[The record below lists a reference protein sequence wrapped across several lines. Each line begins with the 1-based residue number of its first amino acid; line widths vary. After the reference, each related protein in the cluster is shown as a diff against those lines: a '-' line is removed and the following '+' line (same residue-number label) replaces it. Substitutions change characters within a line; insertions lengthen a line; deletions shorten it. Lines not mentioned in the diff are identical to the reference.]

1 MKFRLLTFCIFAF
14 GALVNISCPAR
25 ADDGTMAISGYA
37 CETIK
42 DDEAKST
49 ARVRVT
55 DKASFNAVSGLS
67 QLKDYKEQLDSHDFN
82 VMVYGIVDDYI
93 EDLSVKTTEQ
103 TDDKICV
110 QINGYV
116 MPQNVNRVV
125 EAFLQQQAEE
135 ETVSDDRATETAAE
149 LSADITEHLQNEM
162 PETALSEIAAP
173 AAPASAENG
182 SEEPAAKHLSRVY
195 IAPVAFFNNTQSPEH
210 AKIIAEWFEHTGN
223 FETTENPSEATYSIH
238 SKILRAKI
246 DAINNTSNRLQM
258 VVSVELSFADG
269 KDSKT
274 IHQNRFVLF
283 DNTEDEQT
291 AANKLLKKLL
301 YNACEQL
308 EVYMQKD
315 ERQNGN
321 ISTLPP
327 VITPSGLN
335 QQELEDF

>member
-25 ADDGTMAISGYA
+25 ADDGAMAISGYA

-55 DKASFNAVSGLS
+55 DKASFNAVSGLAL
-67 QLKDYKEQLDSHDFN
+67 LKDYKEQLDSHDFN
-82 VMVYGIVDDYI
+82 VMVYGVVDDYI
-93 EDLSVKTTEQ
+93 EDLSIKTTEQ

-110 QINGYV
+110 QIDGYV
-116 MPQNVNRVV
+116 MPQNVNGVI
-125 EAFLQQQAEE
+125 EAFLQQRAGEE
-135 ETVSDDRATETAAE
+135 IISDDQTTENAAE
-149 LSADITEHLQNEM
+149 LSADITEHLQKGM
-162 PETALSEIAAP
+162 SETTSSEVAAP
-173 AAPASAENG
+173 VAPASEKNG
-182 SEEPAAKHLSRVY
+182 TEEPAAKHRSRVY
-195 IAPVAFFNNTQSPEH
+195 IAPIAFFNNTQSPEH

-223 FETTENPSEATYSIH
+223 FETTENPSEAAYSIH

-274 IHQNRFVLF
+274 VHQNRFVLF

-308 EVYMQKD
+308 EVYMQEE
-315 ERQNGN
+315 ERQNVN

-327 VITPSGLN
+327 VITPAGLN
-335 QQELEDF
+335 QQEPEGF